1 MKKIFSVL
9 ICILAAVFLLCSCG
23 ANVQKI
29 DNSAHNTYPSFEG
42 GTVYDGDTAGSA
54 SAENGNTQSPEISG
68 APNEEKTSQ
77 REEKTSETS
86 AGLSEKTDKSA
97 KTEKTDK
104 PTSHAAGASQ
114 SKTEKEAKNKCTI
127 MIECTTILQNYSRLK
142 ESKKEFVP
150 KDGIILKKIE
160 TEFTDGESV
169 FDVLVRVCKQK
180 GIQTESTYTPGYGS
194 YYVRGIHQIYE
205 KDCGT
210 KSGWMYNVNG
220 RYPNYGCSSYILK
233 NGDNICWRYTCD
245 GGDDINAVLQGD
257 T

>member
-9 ICILAAVFLLCSCG
+9 IFILAAVFLLCSCG

-29 DNSAHNTYPSFEG
+29 DNSAHDTYPFEG
-42 GTVYDGDTAGSA
+42 STVYNDDTVRLT
-54 SAENGNTQSPEISG
+54 SAENESTLSSKKSDAYG
-68 APNEEKTSQ
+68 EEKTSQ
-77 REEKTSETS
+77 KEEKSSASSTKTSE
-86 AGLSEKTDKSA
+86 KTEEGA
-97 KTEKTDK
+97 KTERTGK
-104 PTSHAAGASQ
+104 PTSGAADVSQ
-114 SKTEKEAKNKCTI
+114 SKTEKSIKNKCTI
-127 MIECTTILQNYSRLK
+127 MIECTTILQNYSHLK
-142 ESKKEFVP
+142 ESKKEFMP

-180 GIQTESTYTPGYGS
+180 GIQIESTYTPGYGS

-245 GGDDINAVLQGD
+245 GGDDINAELRGD

>member
-1 MKKIFSVL
+1 MKKIFSVF
-9 ICILAAVFLLCSCG
+9 ICILAAVFLLCSCS

-42 GTVYDGDTAGSA
+42 STVYNDDTAGLT
-54 SAENGNTQSPEISG
+54 SAENESTQSSEKSD
-68 APNEEKTSQ
+68 ASNEEKTSQ
-77 REEKTSETS
+77 REEKNSEAS
-86 AGLSEKTDKSA
+86 AKNSEKTEKSA
-97 KTEKTDK
+97 KTEKNDK
-104 PTSHAAGASQ
+104 PTSRAANASQ
-114 SKTEKEAKNKCTI
+114 SKTEKEIKNKCTI

-142 ESKKEFVP
+142 ESKKEFMP

-160 TEFTDGESV
+160 AEFSDGESV
-169 FDVLVRVCKQK
+169 FDVLVRACKQK
-180 GIQTESTYTPGYGS
+180 GIQIESTYTPGYGS

-210 KSGWMYNVNG
+210 KSGWMYSVNG
-220 RYPNYGCSSYILK
+220 IYPNYGCSSYILK

-245 GGDDINAVLQGD
+245 GGDDINAELQG

>member
-1 MKKIFSVL
+1 MKKILSVL
-9 ICILAAVFLLCSCG
+9 ICILAAVFLLCSCS

-29 DNSAHNTYPSFEG
+29 DNSAHDTYPSFEG
-42 GTVYDGDTAGSA
+42 STVYNGDTAGLT
-54 SAENGNTQSPEISG
+54 SAENGSTQSSEKSG

-77 REEKTSETS
+77 KEEKTTEPS
-86 AGLSEKTDKSA
+86 AKNSEKTEKSA

-104 PTSHAAGASQ
+104 PTSRAADASQ
-114 SKTEKEAKNKCTI
+114 SKTEKETKNKCTI

-142 ESKKEFVP
+142 ESKKEFMP

-160 TEFTDGESV
+160 AEFADDESV

-180 GIQTESTYTPGYGS
+180 GIQIESTYTPGYGS